1 MAYIYAISSLYR
13 NMWKAV
19 SVTLV
24 VMVTTHWSG
33 ETHWA
38 VYLVYVTSMVLCQAG
53 CVMSGRASAH
63 AERELRAHSVLT
75 VPPTTTRG
83 AQPLRVREVHEPS
96 SRGDH
101 TCSSDTIWGTVS
113 FGANSV

>member
-1 MAYIYAISSLYR
+1 MKTGAILFNMAYIYTIPLFFR

-24 VMVTTHWSG
+24 VMVITRWSG

-38 VYLVYVTSMVLCQAG
+38 VYLVYATSMVLCRAG
-53 CVMSGRASAH
+53 CVMNGPDSAR

-75 VPPTTTRG
+75 VPPTTTTG
-83 AQPLRVREVHEPS
+83 V
-96 SRGDH
+96 
-101 TCSSDTIWGTVS
+101 
-113 FGANSV
+113 

>member
-1 MAYIYAISSLYR
+1 MAYIYTISLFFR

-24 VMVTTHWSG
+24 VMAITRWSG

-38 VYLVYVTSMVLCQAG
+38 VYLVYATSMVLCRAG
-53 CVMSGRASAH
+53 CVMNGPDSAR

-75 VPPTTTRG
+75 APPTTTTG
-83 AQPLRVREVHEPS
+83 V
-96 SRGDH
+96 
-101 TCSSDTIWGTVS
+101 
-113 FGANSV
+113 

>member
-1 MAYIYAISSLYR
+1 MVHICALSSVYR

-24 VMVTTHWSG
+24 TMVTTHWSG
-33 ETHWA
+33 GTHWA

-53 CVMSGRASAH
+53 CAMSGPDSAR

-75 VPPTTTRG
+75 VPPTTTTRVET
-83 AQPLRVREVHEPS
+83 LRVSAVDKS
-96 SRGDH
+96 AIRGDH
-101 TCSSDTIWGTVS
+101 TRSSNII
-113 FGANSV
+113 

>member
-1 MAYIYAISSLYR
+1 
-13 NMWKAV
+13 MWKAV

-53 CVMSGRASAH
+53 CAMSGPDSAH
-63 AERELRAHSVLT
+63 AEREFRAHSVLT
-75 VPPTTTRG
+75 VPPTTTTG
-83 AQPLRVREVHEPS
+83 V
-96 SRGDH
+96 
-101 TCSSDTIWGTVS
+101 
-113 FGANSV
+113 